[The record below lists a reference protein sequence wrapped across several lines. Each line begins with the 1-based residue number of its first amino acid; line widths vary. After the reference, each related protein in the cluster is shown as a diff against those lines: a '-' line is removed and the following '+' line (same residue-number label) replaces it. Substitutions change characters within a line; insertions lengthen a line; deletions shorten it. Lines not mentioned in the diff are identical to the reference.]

1 MRVIIKIY
9 QVFLATLTTY
19 PTFLHFS
26 LEKKT
31 TTTNQKSWGYPKIA
45 AFFSWSFPLKKS
57 STKKKTK
64 TKTHLLFLT
73 PHLNFSLEL
82 VVQKPHFSPNQ
93 SVPRRPSAS
102 TNALSPAPGAAAWS
116 NSHRP
121 RRQRRRPMRPLRPPR
136 PLAPNVW
143 RSWRVGI
150 QRWLMVTYGDLFL
163 QNGERL
169 PWKKWWNMDI
179 LPGKT

>member
-57 STKKKTK
+57 STKKNKNQN
-64 TKTHLLFLT
+64 T
-73 PHLNFSLEL
+73 P
-82 VVQKPHFSPNQ
+82 VVFN
-93 SVPRRPSAS
+93 
-102 TNALSPAPGAAAWS
+102 L
-116 NSHRP
+116 
-121 RRQRRRPMRPLRPPR
+121 PP
-136 PLAPNVW
+136 
-143 RSWRVGI
+143 
-150 QRWLMVTYGDLFL
+150 
-163 QNGERL
+163 
-169 PWKKWWNMDI
+169 
-179 LPGKT
+179 